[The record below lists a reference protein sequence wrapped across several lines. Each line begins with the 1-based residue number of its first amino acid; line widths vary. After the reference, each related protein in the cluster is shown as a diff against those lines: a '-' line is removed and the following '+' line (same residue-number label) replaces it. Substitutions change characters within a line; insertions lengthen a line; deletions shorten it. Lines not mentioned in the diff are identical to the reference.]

1 MKPLGVRVVAAII
14 NGFPSPFRERF
25 GAEMLAAYLDQRDV
39 QAEASRHRLRR
50 VLHHDIRTIAGLLS
64 ARRGER
70 REARLR
76 IKAIENRTTREA
88 PTHMQNF
95 LSDLRHAVRTLRW
108 QPAFSAVAILTL
120 ALGIGANTA
129 VFSVLN
135 SVILSPL
142 PYREPEQLV
151 RLYTASNETPD
162 AREFLNGLDIIDV
175 RDQVDAFSAVG
186 IMYTYRESGAD
197 LSTPDGHADRVQL
210 VPVSAE
216 YFQTLGATPM
226 LGSVFA
232 REDERPDARRA
243 ILSHQLWSSLTN
255 RDSTIIGKTI
265 GLNGLAYEV
274 VGVMRPGF
282 RDPASPDVALW
293 IPQNLTRS
301 GPNNPDNYY
310 LSAIARMKPGVT
322 IAEARS
328 RVTAFMRRLDEERPN
343 DEEARLMRVVPLHED
358 MVGDS
363 KSAVFILMGAAGL
376 VLLIACLN
384 VANLF
389 LARSVAQSRD
399 TAIRTALGAGSRRLV
414 SQRLSESIV
423 IAVAGGL
430 VGSAT
435 AYWGVRTLLAVSP
448 ESLARAEQVGFDP
461 LLLGFAIAVTVLTGL
476 LFGAAPAIR
485 ATRADP
491 NEAMHEGSRGNTGG
505 RSSRRA
511 RSVLVASQVCVALML
526 LVGAGVLIRAFVAQ
540 QRVDLGFDPSE
551 VTTFELNLP
560 VARYDSAQRRVL
572 LHSGLTD
579 RLRAIPGV
587 TAVGATSWLPAAGKF
602 HQWGYAFLD
611 SSGQRRNL
619 GPQIRVIDG
628 DFFKALG
635 IPLRSG
641 RTFGAEDQLDTPG
654 VAIISQS
661 LARAAYGDQD
671 PLGRSFRTGG
681 HDWTVIGVSGNVA
694 SEARGT
700 SADMVYL
707 SHDQFAGDRA
717 WTLNYVI
724 RSTATPERLI
734 EDAREVLRAIDP
746 ALVLH
751 RPRTMESLLASHRA
765 RDRFVLL
772 LMTTFGMIALSL
784 AAVGVYGVLAY
795 LVSQRNHEIGVR
807 MALGARPQEVRAIVM
822 REGLLVAGTGMMI
835 GLAGAAALSGVLQ
848 SIAPGAEA
856 RDPQVF
862 AGATIVLALAVA
874 GAAFIPARRATRVS
888 PLEALR
894 TD

>member
-1 MKPLGVRVVAAII
+1 MTPLGVRVVAAII
-14 NGFPSPFRERF
+14 RAFPSPFRERF
-25 GAEMLAAYLDQRDV
+25 GGEMFAAYLDQRD
-39 QAEASRHRLRR
+39 AEAGHGGHRSLR
-50 VLHHDIRTIAGLLS
+50 VLGHDIRTITGLLR
-64 ARRGER
+64 ARGDER
-70 REARLR
+70 REARQR
-76 IKAIENRTTREA
+76 IKAIENRTPREA
-88 PTHMQNF
+88 RSRMRHF
-95 LSDLRHAVRTLRW
+95 ASDLRHAVRTLRW
-108 QPAFSAVAILTL
+108 QPGFSTVAILTL

-142 PYREPEQLV
+142 PYHEPQQLV
-151 RLYTASNETPD
+151 RLYTASRETPD

-175 RDQVDAFSAVG
+175 RDQVDVFSAVG

-197 LSTPDGHADRVQL
+197 LRTPDGHADRVQM

-226 LGSVFA
+226 LGNVFT
-232 REDERPDARRA
+232 REDERPDARRV
-243 ILSHQLWSSLTN
+243 ILSHQLWSMFTD
-255 RDSTIIGKTI
+255 RDSSIVGGTID
-265 GLNGLAYEV
+265 LNGLPYEV
-274 VGVMRPGF
+274 AGVMRPGF
-282 RDPASPDVALW
+282 RDPLSPDVSLW
-293 IPQNLTRS
+293 VPQNLARS

-310 LSAIARMKPGVT
+310 LSAIARMKPGVA
-322 IAEARS
+322 IAEAQS
-328 RVTAFMRRLDEERPN
+328 RVDAFMRRLDEERPN
-343 DEEARLMRVVPLHED
+343 DDEERRMRVVPLHED
-358 MVGDS
+358 VVGDS

-461 LLLGFAIAVTVLTGL
+461 MLLAFAIAVTVLTGL

-505 RSSRRA
+505 RSSRGA
-511 RSVLVASQVCVALML
+511 RNVLVASQVCVALML
-526 LVGAGVLIRAFVAQ
+526 LVGVGILIRAFVAQ
-540 QRVDLGFDPSE
+540 QRVDLGFEPAE

-572 LHSGLTD
+572 LHTELRE
-579 RLRAIPGV
+579 RLRALPGV
-587 TAVGATSWLPAAGKF
+587 SAVGATSWLPAGGKY
-602 HQWGYAFLD
+602 HQWGYAYVD
-611 SSGQRRNL
+611 SSGQRRSL
-619 GPQIRVIDG
+619 SPQIRVIDG
-628 DFFKALG
+628 DFFRALG

-641 RTFGAEDQLDTPG
+641 RVFGVEDQLDTPRA
-654 VAIISQS
+654 AIISQS
-661 LARAAYGDQD
+661 LARAAYGDRD
-671 PLGRSFRTGG
+671 PLGRTFRTGG
-681 HDWTVIGVSGNVA
+681 QEWTVVGVSGNVA
-694 SEARGT
+694 TEARGS

-707 SHDQFAGDRA
+707 SHDQFAGDRD
-717 WTLNYVI
+717 WTLTYVLK
-724 RSTATPERLI
+724 SAGVPERVM
-734 EDAREVLRAIDP
+734 EDARDALRAIDP

-772 LMTTFGMIALSL
+772 LMATFGAIALSL

-795 LVSQRNHEIGVR
+795 LVTQRNHEIGVR
-807 MALGARPQEVRAIVM
+807 MALGARPQQVRAIVM
-822 REGLLVAGTGMMI
+822 REGLLVAGIGMMT

-848 SIAPGAEA
+848 SIAPGVEA
-856 RDPQVF
+856 RSPLVF
-862 AGATIVLALAVA
+862 AGAMIVLALAVA
-874 GAAFIPARRATRVS
+874 GAALVPVRRATRVS

-894 TD
+894 ID